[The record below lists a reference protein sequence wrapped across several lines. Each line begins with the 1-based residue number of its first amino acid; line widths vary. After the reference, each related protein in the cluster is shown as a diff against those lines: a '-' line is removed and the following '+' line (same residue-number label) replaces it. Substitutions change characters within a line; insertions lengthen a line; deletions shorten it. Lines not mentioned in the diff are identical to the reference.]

1 MRKQK
6 PSNTESPF
14 VTNKEVKRLA
24 GQTDIK
30 RDGLVKDISSSLYDI
45 DFAIKWHLETIIA
58 PTITED
64 NAIIKVP
71 ILFAAGEKWAA
82 VQKHGYLR
90 DNQGKLL
97 TPLIMIRRN
106 SITKREDIQDLKVL
120 ETAESRITFERKYTS
135 RNRYNRFNISN
146 RPIEKE
152 YYSMDVP
159 KFVQIE
165 YELLCWTN
173 NSTQLNEIVEQL
185 IWFDGKAFGD
195 SHKFITHIDAPSFEA
210 INNTGEDRLV
220 RATLSM
226 RTKAHILNTHGP
238 NAPALYKLN
247 PVNKIL
253 VGFEIDGVS
262 ESASA
267 LATARSQESS
277 TTLLNGY
284 GTRSGGVSAAEA
296 IAYLNV
302 NKQLTGTILSAS
314 TVSFNSG
321 WLTAPVGLP
330 VTSVD
335 NFTFFHKQMTWNA
348 ASTIIPRSAIVSF
361 TQSSNSSTLILNTT
375 NLDYELVTGDQ
386 VLGVGK
392 FINQDSLS

>member
-1 MRKQK
+1 
-6 PSNTESPF
+6 
-14 VTNKEVKRLA
+14 
-24 GQTDIK
+24 
-30 RDGLVKDISSSLYDI
+30 
-45 DFAIKWHLETIIA
+45 
-58 PTITED
+58 
-64 NAIIKVP
+64 
-71 ILFAAGEKWAA
+71 
-82 VQKHGYLR
+82 
-90 DNQGKLL
+90 
-97 TPLIMIRRN
+97 
-106 SITKREDIQDLKVL
+106 
-120 ETAESRITFERKYTS
+120 
-135 RNRYNRFNISN
+135 
-146 RPIEKE
+146 
-152 YYSMDVP
+152 
-159 KFVQIE
+159 
-165 YELLCWTN
+165 
-173 NSTQLNEIVEQL
+173 
-185 IWFDGKAFGD
+185 
-195 SHKFITHIDAPSFEA
+195 
-210 INNTGEDRLV
+210 
-220 RATLSM
+220 M

-284 GTRSGGVSAAEA
+284 GTRAGGVSAAEA
-296 IAYLNV
+296 IAYLNA
-302 NKQLTGTILSAS
+302 NKQLTGTILSSS